1 MSCASGF
8 VPKLLAVASQILRRI
23 AWLNSRSRHF
33 KPAFSEAFEDNPKLP
48 NLLSAFRPERFPQ
61 SREV

>member
-1 MSCASGF
+1 MSCV
-8 VPKLLAVASQILRRI
+8 VPKFLAVASQALPREVP
-23 AWLNSRSRHF
+23 LNTCSRHW
-33 KPAFSEAFEDNPKLP
+33 KPALSEAFEDNPKLP